1 MNFWSIFLIYIFY
14 SIIGWCIEICESFIR
29 EKRFV
34 NRGFLIG
41 PYCPIYGVSILA
53 ILFFLKDY
61 KDRPFGMFIISM
73 VICGLIEYLG
83 SFILEKIFKTR
94 WWDYSHKKFNINGRI
109 CLDNLIFFG
118 LGCLLVMYII
128 EPFILKLILK
138 IPSPILITISLI
150 LLIIYITDTIISFRI
165 IWNFKKVN
173 QDTNK
178 ESTEKVSKFV
188 KETIVEQ
195 NKILYRRL
203 VKAFPKLKIIKN
215 IRSRKKEF

>member
-1 MNFWSIFLIYIFY
+1 MNFWSAFLIYMFY

-173 QDTNK
+173 QATNK